1 MASAAP
7 TLQSRLES
15 SPPTAPADAEPSIA
29 DPVALLRSLERTGRF
44 HRDHWLGRLYH
55 PGRISLRENAGSDSL
70 HIVVHGNRL
79 GAHVDRVSPLDGRAD
94 RPPKYSLRAAVA
106 HNLFGA
112 AQDLYRLVRGRQ
124 GDHRSNLSCEWLG
137 DRPGDVVERAPLLDP
152 ATSAWSVQL
161 EVRVAGTLNGARL
174 RAAMVQVMGRR
185 PFSHDPLDIV
195 ECQDDAA
202 LAAARTDLQA
212 RPAGMTDS
220 PPLRARLAHHRDGDV
235 LMLNLNHAASDGSA
249 ALAVLGAIARAYV
262 GTNQDGSGEPSAEFL
277 ATRDLPIRPAAE
289 DAVMLARWYHTLVE
303 QVRDLLAYPARLA
316 PDHARDEPGYG
327 LHLLQLSHEDTR
339 RVVNPERLGTSRN
352 VLLAS
357 LHLAIGDWNLRH
369 GTPGRRIGVLVPV
382 NLRPPEW
389 PEHLVGNFS
398 VTARVS
404 TSRRQRAGRASAL
417 KAVTAETTR
426 NKRGRTG
433 IALIAALQRT
443 GLVPLWAKQSLIVL
457 QPLTRNR
464 KVDTAMLANLGW
476 IDKAPSFGESAGDTT
491 EMWFSVPAR
500 APESLCVG
508 AVTINGRLHLALRY
522 PHRIFSPDAARR
534 FADYFLAQIRLMAPF
549 A

>member
-1 MASAAP
+1 MASAAR

-15 SPPTAPADAEPSIA
+15 SPASAPADAEPSIT
-29 DPVALLRSLERTGRF
+29 DPVALLRSLEHTGRF

-55 PGRISLRENAGSDSL
+55 PGRVSLRENAGSDSL

-79 GAHVDRVSPLDGRAD
+79 SAHVDRVSPLDGRAD
-94 RPPKYSLRAAVA
+94 RQPRYSLRAAVA
-106 HNLFGA
+106 HNVLGA

-137 DRPGDVVERAPLLDP
+137 DRAGDVVERAPLLDP

-174 RAAMVQVMGRR
+174 RAAMEQVLGRR
-185 PFSHDPLDIV
+185 PFSHDPLEIV
-195 ECQDDAA
+195 ECHDDAA
-202 LAAARTDLQA
+202 LVAARTDLQA

-220 PPLRARLAHHRDGDV
+220 PPLRATLAHHRGGDV
-235 LMLNLNHAASDGSA
+235 LMLNLNHAASDGFA
-249 ALAVLGAIARAYV
+249 AVGVLGAIARAY
-262 GTNQDGSGEPSAEFL
+262 DGGDEHAAAETVDFM
-277 ATRDLPIRPAAE
+277 ATRDLPVRPAAE
-289 DAVMLARWYHTLVE
+289 DAVMLVRWYHTLVE

-316 PDHARDEPGYG
+316 PDHARNEPGYG
-327 LHLLQLSHEDTR
+327 IHLLQLSPEDTH
-339 RVVNPERLGTSRN
+339 RVVNPARPGTSRN

-389 PEHLVGNFS
+389 PEHLVGNLS

-426 NKRGRTG
+426 NRRGRTG

-476 IDKAPSFGESAGDTT
+476 IEKPPSFGDSAGDTT

-508 AVTINGRLHLALRY
+508 AVTVNGRLHLALRY

-534 FADYFLAQIRLMAPF
+534 FADYFLAQMRLMAPF
-549 A
+549 P